1 MSILIIITSK
11 NNLEKVIIQQLKSAF
26 NINNLWIKNI
36 YNKSISAHF
45 NQICDNAYFVVEAPY
60 VDRVYRNSYYNYF
73 SSKNRQYQRNGI
85 RISIFSGK
93 ISASDFRDENKK
105 GELAGKFMGFIVL
118 RPTEPNLIGRSII
131 SPKILKN
138 KKFAICTTKVQTTVN
153 SLKFTVEG
161 FPHSSQDME
170 TISCAETSIWSI
182 MEYFS
187 NRYPEYS
194 NVLPSTIIKT
204 LNGVSSERQLPSKGL
219 DVQQI
224 SYALREF
231 GLGTKIYSRNE
242 YGELFNNL
250 LSTYVESGIPL
261 VVAMENRHIGGII
274 GHALLCVGHE
284 KPTNTQ
290 IDSLKPKIF
299 ISERLKNKYIERG
312 VSIFDYH
319 DIQEKYVFIDDNHP
333 VYQTNYLKTPS
344 ANYLPDNPEWA
355 CCEITYFV
363 APLYSKIYLEAYEA
377 QNFIYQL
384 LINPIFNLENI
395 TEIFVKLFLTSTR
408 SYKDWLAI
416 NNSFSNRVKDLILE
430 ATMPKF
436 IWAAELS
443 TKKLMKNGIAN
454 GIIILDAT
462 EANILFQKP
471 LILAAYNGIYYNF
484 TPDLSKNEKL
494 RLNLEE
500 FTIYRNNLKNYSYDR
515 NN

>member
-1 MSILIIITSK
+1 MPILIIITSK
-11 NNLEKVIIQQLKSAF
+11 NNLKDVIIQQLKIDF
-26 NINNLWIKNI
+26 NINNLLIENI
-36 YNKSISAHF
+36 YNKYIYAHF

-60 VDRVYRNSYYNYF
+60 VDRVYRNSFYNYF

-85 RISIFSGK
+85 RVSIFSNK

-105 GELAGKFMGFIVL
+105 KELSKKFMGFIVL

-138 KKFAICTTKVQTTVN
+138 KKIAICTTKVQTTVN

-261 VVAMENRHIGGII
+261 VVAMENRHKKGGNI
-274 GHALLCVGHE
+274 GHALLCIGHE

-290 IDSLKPKIF
+290 IDSLKPKTF
-299 ISERLKNKYIERG
+299 TNYRLNNIYGKKGI
-312 VSIFDYH
+312 SIFDYH

-333 VYQTNYLKTPS
+333 VYQTNYLETPS
-344 ANYLPDNPEWA
+344 ANYLPDYPQWA
-355 CCEITYFV
+355 DCKITYFV
-363 APLYSKIYLEAYEA
+363 APLYTKIYLEAFEA

-384 LINPIFNLENI
+384 LVNLIFNLEHI

-416 NNSFSNRVKDLILE
+416 NSSFNNRVKDLILE
-430 ATMPKF
+430 TTMPKF

-443 TKKLMKNGIAN
+443 TRKLMKNGKAN

-462 EANILFQKP
+462 EANISFQKP

-484 TPDLSKNEKL
+484 VPDLSKNQKL
-494 RLNLEE
+494 ILNLEE
-500 FTIYRNNLKNYSYDR
+500 FNIYRNNLKLFV
-515 NN
+515 